1 MGYRMANIRPLPV
14 FLPPNHI
21 LRSKMYIEPSC
32 LFLNLLL
39 GCEAAKHGPIIAM
52 SVTKQESKMA
62 GFDESAL
69 KRLEELVS
77 RSKAGP
83 KLPPTEALELK
94 ELKLLKSA
102 AEIAK
107 GRAEIEV
114 AKRKMKD
121 REKYRVGGLAIEAGL
136 GAWSDGD
143 LKVAFAGLV
152 ARGNHS
158 AVAHHDGE
166 LAEGPAGNEIRM
178 QADLP
183 AGVENASSTERL
195 L

>member
-1 MGYRMANIRPLPV
+1 
-14 FLPPNHI
+14 
-21 LRSKMYIEPSC
+21 
-32 LFLNLLL
+32 
-39 GCEAAKHGPIIAM
+39 
-52 SVTKQESKMA
+52 MA

-69 KRLEELVS
+69 KRLAELVS
-77 RSKAGP
+77 KSKAGP
-83 KLPPTEALELK
+83 KLPPPEALELK

-136 GAWSDGD
+136 GAWSDDD
-143 LKVAFAGLV
+143 LKAAFATL
-152 ARGNHS
+152 ARGNQHG
-158 AVAHHDGE
+158 ADTRTM
-166 LAEGPAGNEIRM
+166 AEI
-178 QADLP
+178 QADGSP
-183 AGVENASSTERL
+183 GMENPSSTERL

>member
-1 MGYRMANIRPLPV
+1 
-14 FLPPNHI
+14 
-21 LRSKMYIEPSC
+21 
-32 LFLNLLL
+32 
-39 GCEAAKHGPIIAM
+39 
-52 SVTKQESKMA
+52 MA

-77 RSKAGP
+77 KSKAGP
-83 KLPPTEALELK
+83 KLPPVEALELK

-121 REKYRVGGLAIEAGL
+121 REKYRVGGLAVEAGL
-136 GAWSDGD
+136 STWSDAE
-143 LKVAFAGLV
+143 LKTAFATL
-152 ARGNHS
+152 AANGNHVS
-158 AVAHHDGE
+158 VPAHQGSKVE
-166 LAEGPAGNEIRM
+166 ETPVGNEIRM